1 MKNKSTLAKLLSEED
16 VNVVHKQ
23 MSTAY
28 FDAKKRELGLPIWKD
43 EEMTKDIYDLM
54 VCHEIGHA
62 LWTPLDMLESAAL
75 RKINHSFVNI
85 LEDARIEKKVKN
97 KYPGSVGVF
106 KRGYNDLISKNFFGI
121 DDNDVNDLNLIDK
134 INVFFKGNSDVTFS
148 KEEKVWVKKVAN
160 TKTPDDVLKL
170 AEELYKYMKENS
182 PKTEPMDNPDE
193 SGEVG
198 EKDDE
203 TDTIES
209 VFGDNLDSD
218 NADNNGD
225 MDDGNE
231 LDDDTDKSEGDST
244 VGGESS
250 ENDDNVPK
258 ATTDT
263 ASTDALDE
271 LRDKN
276 AEERLYAN
284 IPEINMNNHIV
295 DYKTCIKEF
304 YGKYA
309 ENSEDC
315 YFSETLEKLE
325 ELKKDSKKTVA
336 YMVKEFEMKKSADLY
351 ARAAVSKTG
360 SLNMAKLHTYKYN
373 EDLFK
378 KVTVLPGATNHGMVM
393 VLDWSGSM
401 YQNLAGTCAQL
412 FNLIWF
418 CRKVKIPFEVFA
430 FSDIYPRKGILP
442 EGFFPWQNEFK
453 YGDIA
458 LKPFS
463 LLNFFSSNMTIKE
476 EMEMMHSM
484 WMYTNRFNRRDY
496 YYDAYPL
503 APHDAYTLGGT
514 PLNEAIIAMMKIVP
528 KFKSDTGVQKVN
540 TIFLTDG
547 ESSGLKGVYD
557 YCLVTTGPDKGNYNK
572 TKKKFPW
579 NRFGKKD
586 VVITDLNNKTYEINS
601 SSMTNELLS
610 ILKNQVG
617 NQNVVG
623 FFIAGSGRTGRVDKR
638 SLYSLCPGD
647 SNDAIMEK
655 VKFINKNKYL
665 AITQCGYD
673 EYYVLPG
680 GNNLCVESVGLSDD
694 LIGASKAKLK
704 TAFGKSM
711 KGKIVSR
718 PLLNKFIK
726 LVT

>member
-1 MKNKSTLAKLLSEED
+1 
-16 VNVVHKQ
+16 
-23 MSTAY
+23 
-28 FDAKKRELGLPIWKD
+28 
-43 EEMTKDIYDLM
+43 
-54 VCHEIGHA
+54 
-62 LWTPLDMLESAAL
+62 MLESAAL

-638 SLYSLCPGD
+638 SLNRLCPGD
-647 SNDAIMEK
+647 SNDDIMEK